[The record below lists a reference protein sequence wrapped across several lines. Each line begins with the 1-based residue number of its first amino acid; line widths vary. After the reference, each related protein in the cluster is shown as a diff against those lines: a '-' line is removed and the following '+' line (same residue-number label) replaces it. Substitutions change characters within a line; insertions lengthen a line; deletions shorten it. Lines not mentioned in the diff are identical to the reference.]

1 MKIKLSEL
9 RQMVKSVI
17 KEETPASAENKY
29 PTPVTKKFVTAS
41 GWNGEYKVTQEN
53 LAPNGVVF
61 IKTVE
66 GIPLTFLCKDKQ
78 FYFNKTIV
86 SNLEYTKELQSRFC
100 ANINKI
106 YPAGGGSGASSGGG
120 LGASI
125 DKIRPLIQ
133 QVRFYDNEKENST
146 AGDLVLNITQ
156 TYVDKD
162 KKKVILKTNK
172 GDYAFFPNDKFIK
185 QVGTWIDSTPAGQM
199 LKTPMYNKAYIDK
212 IRAIYCTRNSSGDW
226 VINIGTYS
234 QTDQKQPM
242 NVAESKLRKI
252 VKSIIKEERDCGC
265 SK

>member
-17 KEETPASAENKY
+17 KEETPASAVNKY

-41 GWNGEYKVTQEN
+41 WNGEYKVTQEY

-61 IKTVE
+61 IKTDK
-66 GIPLTFLCKDKQ
+66 GNPDLTFHCKDKQ
-78 FYFNKTIV
+78 FYLGKTIV

-133 QVRFYDNEKENST
+133 EVRFYNNSKEESNQY
-146 AGDLVLNITQ
+146 DLVLNITQ
-156 TYVDKD
+156 TFVDKD
-162 KKKVILKTNK
+162 KTKVILKTNK
-172 GDYAFFPNDKFIK
+172 GDYSFKCTKDKSNNHYIGIIK
-185 QVGTWIDSTPAGQM
+185 DGLLPSV
-199 LKTPMYNKAYIDK
+199 PMYNKAYTTK
-212 IRAIYCTRNSSGDW
+212 LASVYCTTSAGGSD

-252 VKSIIKEERDCGC
+252 VKAIIKEERDCGC